1 MKSIKMNY
9 ENCKFA
15 TQFQFAQPQNTSIF
29 LNITLLLILV
39 TVTSVTLPSILKHHD
54 VEMKEGDIWLEGMGT
69 SALHYEDMTLGL
81 VKSYR

>member
-1 MKSIKMNY
+1 MKSVKMNF

-39 TVTSVTLPSILKHHD
+39 TVTLPSILKHHD
-54 VEMKEGDIWLEGMGT
+54 VEMKEGDIWLDEMG
-69 SALHYEDMTLGL
+69 SALLYEDLTLGL
-81 VKSYR
+81 VKS